1 MTSSTPGGH
10 PTPPPPDDPLDADLF
25 PQGIPTDEKQIDR
38 MFELYKI
45 MVTSSEALVGRRQ
58 GVNTFFL
65 TINGALLT
73 AAGLV
78 LSNGNDTRV
87 QAGGLLVLTITGG
100 ILAGA
105 WRSLL
110 LSFGQ
115 LNTGKFAV
123 INRIERLLPV
133 AIYDR
138 VEGTQEGR
146 GSQDL
151 PHLQFQGG
159 VATNDLLLVYVVATS
174 VGVIVLLRG

>member
-1 MTSSTPGGH
+1 M
-10 PTPPPPDDPLDADLF
+10 
-25 PQGIPTDEKQIDR
+25 
-38 MFELYKI
+38 
-45 MVTSSEALVGRRQ
+45 
-58 GVNTFFL
+58 
-65 TINGALLT
+65 
-73 AAGLV
+73 
-78 LSNGNDTRV
+78 

-159 VATNDLLLVYVVATS
+159 VATNDLLLAVRRGHKRRGYCLVAGLDEGERRAGFRYYES
-174 VGVIVLLRG
+174 RCSALRARARWCCRGACKASAGSLQEYYHALAQS